1 MSPHV
6 SSENLKYV
14 IYRRKVYSMNESI
27 GREKWMK
34 KGKHRK

>member
-14 IYRRKVYSMNESI
+14 IYRCNIYAMNESI
-27 GREKWMK
+27 GREK
-34 KGKHRK
+34 